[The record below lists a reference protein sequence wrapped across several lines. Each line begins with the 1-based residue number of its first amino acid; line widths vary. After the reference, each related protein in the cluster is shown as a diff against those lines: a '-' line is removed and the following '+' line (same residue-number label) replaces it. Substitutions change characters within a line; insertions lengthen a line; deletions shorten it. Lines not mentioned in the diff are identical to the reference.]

1 MFQYPELLNSEATG
15 FGNTSL
21 YFNKERVG
29 QKHMVIFLIAAVVLL
44 CLMVFE
50 GQIIKL
56 WGMIFKSTKQEM
68 IEAPDLYEDINLEQL
83 CKEYKLQ
90 RVER

>member
-1 MFQYPELLNSEATG
+1 
-15 FGNTSL
+15 
-21 YFNKERVG
+21 
-29 QKHMVIFLIAAVVLL
+29 MVIFLIAAVVLL
-44 CLMVFE
+44 CLMAFE

-56 WGMIFKSTKQEM
+56 WGMVFKSAKQEM
-68 IEAPDLYEDINLEQL
+68 IEAPDLYEDINFEQL

>member
-15 FGNTSL
+15 FGNNSL
-21 YFNKERVG
+21 YLNKERVG
-29 QKHMVIFLIAAVVLL
+29 QKHMVIFLIASMVMI
-44 CLMVFE
+44 CLIVFE
-50 GQIIKL
+50 EQIIKL
-56 WGMIFKSTKQEM
+56 WGIVFKSAKQEM
-68 IEAPDLYEDINLEQL
+68 IEAPDLYEDINFEQL